1 MSSLIL
7 VISPS
12 NLSVIFSK
20 RLMPLLVTCLRAKMG
35 KSNLS
40 DFTKHGLAVINE
52 QHAFDWAHL
61 VKRDSVPHIA
71 YIP

>member
-1 MSSLIL
+1 
-7 VISPS
+7 
-12 NLSVIFSK
+12 
-20 RLMPLLVTCLRAKMG
+20 MPLLVTCLRAKMG